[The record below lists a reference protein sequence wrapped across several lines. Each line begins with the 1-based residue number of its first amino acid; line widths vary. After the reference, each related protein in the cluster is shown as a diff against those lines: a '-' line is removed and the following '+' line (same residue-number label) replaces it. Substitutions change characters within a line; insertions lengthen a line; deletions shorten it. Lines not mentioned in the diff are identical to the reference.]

1 MQKGNLEGKFSIL
14 ELGTGWG
21 VPRGKVGVMMSL
33 LKENQ
38 SEGEIKV
45 STAEN
50 EGEAEILKM
59 LQTRKVASL
68 ERKKKTMKNYH

>member
-1 MQKGNLEGKFSIL
+1 MQKGKLEGKFSIL
-14 ELGTGWG
+14 ELGSGWG
-21 VPRGKVGVMMSL
+21 VPRGKVGVMMTL

-50 EGEAEILKM
+50 EDEAEILKM